1 MITRRFIKSPGRYS
15 LFGGLALLTGVA
27 LFGGCSRDEGMAADD
42 GGTPVDF
49 SASIQAIS
57 RTAGAGDTW
66 TAEDPVGIFMLPASG
81 TIEATPAD
89 RANVKY
95 KVSDVVSGSLSPV
108 SGTPLYYPQSGNVD
122 FIAYYPYGE
131 KGDVAG
137 KVTNENKYKIS
148 LSDQSS
154 PTTLDV
160 LRAET
165 KNVAKSKTAV
175 SLEFR
180 HVLSKITLNVNVE
193 ANIGFQGS
201 TMTSDNV
208 TIGGM
213 PAGAVLDLQS
223 GALTAEAT
231 EAIQPLKATGTTT
244 DFDVTF
250 SAIIVPQEGTA
261 GRTVVFTL
269 GGGVYTWNIPE
280 NEVFESG
287 NHYVY
292 PVTIRTTGVEVGTP
306 QIVSWRSNP
315 NTDENEVTQLDVA
328 YIPAGTFQMGT
339 ATLINGN
346 EVTDEKQHEVTLT
359 KSFYMCKYEITNAQF
374 AKFLNAVKVGT
385 DGKWADG
392 PYPDEKL
399 IQASDSPSDW
409 GLHYTNDLWSPVS
422 GCDNY
427 PVIYVTWYGAASYAQ
442 WVGGALPTEAQWEY
456 ACRGGQETSLPF
468 GIGEGN
474 VLDGTMANIAGA
486 SVVNAVAAAV
496 PDLQCTTTV
505 GSYIV
510 DIDVVGEAKE
520 HTVYSNGYGLFD
532 MHGNV
537 KEWCSDWYGQD
548 YTGASDPAGPD
559 SGTARVLRGG
569 SWNEQAENCRSA
581 SRASAAPGTLD
592 ANIGFRVV
600 FVD

>member
-1 MITRRFIKSPGRYS
+1 MNMITRRFIKSPGRYS
-15 LFGGLALLTGVA
+15 LLGGLALLTGVA
-27 LFGGCSRDEGMAADD
+27 LLGGCLRDEGMAADD
-42 GGTPVDF
+42 GGIPVDF

-57 RTAGAGDTW
+57 RTAGVGDTW

-95 KVSDVVSGSLSPV
+95 KVSDAESGSLSPV

-131 KGDVAG
+131 RGDVAG
-137 KVTNENKYKIS
+137 KVTSENKYKIN
-148 LSDQSS
+148 LSDQSH
-154 PTTLDV
+154 PVTLDV
-160 LRAET
+160 LRAEK

-175 SLEFR
+175 SLKFR
-180 HVLSKITLNVNVE
+180 HVLSKITLNVKVE
-193 ANIGFQGS
+193 ANIGFQG
-201 TMTSDNV
+201 TMTGDDV

-223 GALTAEAT
+223 GALTAEPAA
-231 EAIQPLKATGTTT
+231 AIHPLKAAVATT
-244 DFDVTF
+244 DFDATF
-250 SAIIVPQEGTA
+250 SAIIVPQAGTA

-269 GGGVYTWNIPE
+269 DGGVYTWTIPGS
-280 NEVFESG
+280 EVFVSG

-306 QIVSWRSNP
+306 QIDSWTSTPNSNP
-315 NTDENEVTQLDVA
+315 SEVTQLDVA
-328 YIPAGTFQMGT
+328 YIPKGTFPMGT
-339 ATLINGN
+339 ATSTNGN
-346 EVTDEKQHEVTLT
+346 GVTDEKQHEVTLT

-374 AKFLNAVKVGT
+374 AQFLNAVKVGE
-385 DGKWADG
+385 DGKWAAG
-392 PYPDEKL
+392 PYPAEKL
-399 IQASDSPSDW
+399 IQASSGAFDW
-409 GLHYTNDLWSPVS
+409 GLHYANDLWSPVS
-422 GCDNY
+422 GWGNY
-427 PVIYVTWYGAASYAQ
+427 PVIYVTWYGAASYAR

-456 ACRGGQETSLPF
+456 ACRGGQATSLPF
-468 GIGEGN
+468 GIGEGS

-486 SVVNAVAAAV
+486 SAVNTIATV
-496 PDLQCTTTV
+496 PDLKRTTTV
-505 GSYIV
+505 GSYFV
-510 DIDVVGEAKE
+510 DKEVIGEAIQRII
-520 HTVYSNGYGLFD
+520 YSNGYGLFD

-548 YTGASDPAGPD
+548 YTGSSDPAGPV
-559 SGTARVLRGG
+559 SGEARVLRGG
-569 SWNEQAENCRSA
+569 SWKEQAKDCRSA
-581 SRASAAPGTLD
+581 SRTSAAPETLD